1 MSALFHFSS
10 LLTVILLLICTC
22 AYIRSIWPSLL
33 DRRKTGPLGTFWKFA
48 RIGERLSPYVAVFCI
63 GMAFHTLF
71 IQWSLIWSG
80 LNRHF
85 ILSNQKMKSFYIFCA
100 FISIISH
107 HSGIESTLSQS
118 DKKSKKD
125 TVKVKKD
132 TSREGPIAAS
142 VYSKGLVTTKLSSK
156 NDILDHYGN
165 YHQDTTFHNFDG
177 TVLGKFISFFY
188 YVFIGIYYFVLTSC
202 RGKEIFHK
210 VFLQQWPLPQDH
222 NIRAIKWGLS
232 SKIVPSTPHQTF
244 SFFRWTPFKNHS
256 TFLFPQP
263 RKHLENFD
271 VSYHQPRKTLNIW
284 DQGISNMS

>member
-22 AYIRSIWPSLL
+22 AYIRSLWPSLL

-71 IQWSLIWSG
+71 IQWSPAWSG

-85 ILSNQKMKSFYIFCA
+85 IILSIQKMKSYYIFCA

-132 TSREGPIAAS
+132 TSKEGPIAAS

-177 TVLGKFISFFY
+177 TVLGKFILFFH
-188 YVFIGIYYFVLTSC
+188 YVYLSSWSYYFVFTSF
-202 RGKEIFHK
+202 RGNTYSKRYFYSVWVHML
-210 VFLQQWPLPQDH
+210 FL
-222 NIRAIKWGLS
+222 
-232 SKIVPSTPHQTF
+232 
-244 SFFRWTPFKNHS
+244 
-256 TFLFPQP
+256 
-263 RKHLENFD
+263 
-271 VSYHQPRKTLNIW
+271 KTT
-284 DQGISNMS
+284 ISRLLI